1 MQYSNK
7 ELTLYLEAVESLR
20 KEKGLSIDD
29 LIEDVTSERSYRRYL
44 NQELPIPLNTLEK
57 LIFKLDVNFPDILI
71 YVLKIKQKPSGI
83 IEFFTYTHY
92 QEFELAKPYYE
103 SLKTYDKDSSTL
115 NTLVSLYVAY
125 YEYQINLLSLNQLR
139 DVFDT
144 KKHIFDN
151 SISNIESLS
160 YFILYACL
168 FDDVSFHDIITS
180 SLLEK
185 NFYMSQ
191 ILLFDIIIDQYL
203 IFLSKKSSYQDDYMK
218 LASFF
223 YQISHMWHDAYFIY
237 SSHIHLAYQKFLNA
251 DETYLIDLKKHLYY
265 EHMLLSKPSTLY
277 VSIISSMISLS
288 KETIIK
294 NDLLEAIQ

>member
-1 MQYSNK
+1 MDYSNK
-7 ELTLYLEAVESLR
+7 ELTYYLEAVESLR

-44 NQELPIPLNTLEK
+44 NQELPIPLHTLEK
-57 LIFKLDVNFPDILI
+57 LIFKLDVDFPDILI

-83 IEFFTYTHY
+83 IEFLTYTHY
-92 QEFELAKPYYE
+92 QEYELAKPFYKN
-103 SLKTYDKDSSTL
+103 LKHYDKDSSNL
-115 NTLVSLYVAY
+115 NTLVFLYVSY
-125 YEYQINLLSLNQLR
+125 YDYLRNHLSLDELR
-139 DVFDT
+139 NLFDSS
-144 KKHIFDN
+144 KHFFDD

-160 YFILYACL
+160 YFVLYAYI
-168 FDDVSFHDIITS
+168 FDNLTYHDIITS

-203 IFLSKKSSYQDDYMK
+203 IFLSKKSSYQCDYMK

-223 YQISHMWHDAYFIY
+223 YQVSHMWHDAYFIY
-237 SSHIHLAYQKFLNA
+237 SSHIHQAYQKFLNS
-251 DETYLIDLKKHLYY
+251 DESYLIDLKKHLYY
-265 EHMLLSKPSTLY
+265 EHMLLSKPSKLY
-277 VSIISSMISLS
+277 LSIISSMTSIS